1 MDTTVTSRPSATDI
15 SEGLGQA
22 VAMAEAGQL
31 GEALVVVQGLQAA
44 LDDAGLASAHVH
56 VALAALH
63 SARGEMEKALIQATT
78 ATELE
83 PNNPG
88 CEMAFDHVVEKA
100 DGLLVTAY
108 PWNER
113 GLLLFKMLASTGL
126 ATDEVLAL
134 VTGAPGTE
142 SKSACGDQ

>member
-1 MDTTVTSRPSATDI
+1 METTVTSEPSATEI

-22 VAMAEAGQL
+22 AAMAESGQL
-31 GEALVVVQGLQAA
+31 DEALALVEGLKAM
-44 LDDAGLASAHVH
+44 LDDADLASAHVH
-56 VALAALH
+56 VAVAALR

-78 ATELE
+78 AMELE

-88 CEMAFDHVVEKA
+88 CEMAFDHVVAKSN
-100 DGLLVTAY
+100 DILLTSY

-134 VTGAPGTE
+134 VTGGARAE
-142 SKSACGDQ
+142 SKSTGTDQ